1 MNRGVGMELFRREQ
15 YLSKIRGFY
24 HENDIIK
31 VITGVRRCGKSSLM
45 ETIKDELIEAGI
57 TEERIIYIDLD
68 ARKYRKIKTDDQFEE
83 LVDSLS
89 ISKEM
94 KYLFVDEIQNVE
106 NFEEIINAFRNDG
119 DYSIFIT
126 GSNSYLLSGELA
138 TKLTGRYVEFEL
150 FTLNFNEYLL
160 MKQFYGK
167 TTNSNLNIELDI
179 FIREGGFPRT
189 IRFDSIEEKRSYTK
203 SVIDEIFEKD
213 IRKRVKIRNVEVFE
227 AVRGFVINNFG
238 ATMSIQ
244 SLQESLAGIGL
255 NVQRATL
262 KRYIDALVN
271 AKILYKCDR
280 FDMKSK
286 KSLNGEKKY
295 YLADTSFYFMLN
307 TDNRINYGPALENMV
322 YLYARGMNYSVSVG
336 RIGKLECDFILRDM
350 EQNYSYVQVAYTIN
364 ESTKTEDRE
373 YKPLEMIKDNYDKY
387 VATTD
392 YLLQKRNG
400 IKHIN
405 IIEFIKNG
413 RRF

>member
-1 MNRGVGMELFRREQ
+1 MELFRREQ

-45 ETIKDELIEAGI
+45 EMIKDELLESGI
-57 TEERIIYIDLD
+57 SEERVIYIDLD
-68 ARKYRKIKTDDQFEE
+68 ARKYRKIRTDDQFEE
-83 LVDSLS
+83 LVDTLS
-89 ISKEM
+89 VSTEM
-94 KYLFVDEIQNVE
+94 KYLFVDEIQNIE

-119 DYSIFIT
+119 EYSIFIT

-150 FTLNFNEYLL
+150 FTLNFNEYLS

-167 TTNSNLNIELDI
+167 TINKNLNIELDI
-179 FIREGGFPRT
+179 FIREGGFPRA
-189 IRFDSIEEKRSYTK
+189 IRFDSIEEKRAYTK

-227 AVRGFVINNFG
+227 AVRGFIINNFG

-286 KSLNGEKKY
+286 KSLSGEKKY
-295 YLADTSFYFMLN
+295 YLADTSFYFALN

-336 RIGKLECDFILRDM
+336 RIGKLECDFILRDI

-364 ESTKTEDRE
+364 ENIKTEDRE

-387 VATTD
+387 VVTTD

-405 IIEFIKNG
+405 ILEFVKEG